1 MEGGGHGGARKL
13 VQTNLVD
20 KEKIMPRKNK
30 IDPSVFFD
38 LAAEGAGPRTGRAD
52 GVTNREVTTV

>member
-1 MEGGGHGGARKL
+1 MEVLESWYRPTWWTREA
-13 VQTNLVD
+13 

-52 GVTNREVTTV
+52 GVTNREVTMV